1 MFEAHFQLS
10 PVCVVISIPTTELH
24 KPEVGLGWA
33 VTICSYYWVY
43 LKTDKHTAS
52 SFTDRGE
59 DDNNRHHHKESFFNV
74 KMIHYQPIWCVGRVA
89 W

>member
-1 MFEAHFQLS
+1 MSTKMLIQFNLIQQTINL
-10 PVCVVISIPTTELH
+10 VVTLKQPNL
-24 KPEVGLGWA
+24 V
-33 VTICSYYWVY
+33 CSYYWVN

-59 DDNNRHHHKESFFNV
+59 DDHNRHHHKESFFNV
-74 KMIHYQPIWCVGRVA
+74 EMIHYQSIWCAGRVA